1 MSHNRATQ
9 VIEHRTVLQSQGLDH
24 GQHTLD
30 ETASRRA
37 VATEGVLPPQHAQ
50 IAPSKA
56 ATSRSGRHSFV
67 GADRVVSSDAPMARS
82 GKQKYVSG
90 TDFTHHCA

>member
-1 MSHNRATQ
+1 MH

-50 IAPSKA
+50 AE
-56 ATSRSGRHSFV
+56 
-67 GADRVVSSDAPMARS
+67 DAFRMIVRRLDS
-82 GKQKYVSG
+82 LG
-90 TDFTHHCA
+90 TVKK